1 MNNIEL
7 LKNSRKVLE
16 LTQDKLAGRLGV
28 TRLTVARWETG
39 QRKPADEIFKTI
51 LDMVIEKTITARDR
65 EAFINSTV
73 DRLNK

>member
-16 LTQDKLAGRLGV
+16 LKQDELAKRLGV
-28 TRLTVARWETG
+28 TRLTVARWETE
-39 QRKPADEIFKTI
+39 QRTPADEVFKII
-51 LDMVIEKTITARDR
+51 LDMVLEKTITARDR

-73 DRLNK
+73 ERLNK